1 MFSSKTGTGA
11 IYFIDA
17 KTSLDVYIINARDL
31 QIVIQPDSQTPATK
45 DIYFTKRDTLL
56 PFSH

>member
-1 MFSSKTGTGA
+1 MQNDLTMFSSKTGTGA

-45 DIYFTKRDTLL
+45 DI
-56 PFSH
+56 